1 VILLN
6 NWFPGSAWELRNI
19 AKPQAVLIFYSSFIL
34 FSMDTQDVIDIGR
47 EAIWNML
54 LIGGPVLAAG
64 MVVGL
69 LIGLLQALTQIQ
81 EQTVAF
87 VPKLVAMIL
96 VLSLTL
102 PWLIARMV
110 QYSND
115 LIAGIPGRF

>member
-1 VILLN
+1 
-6 NWFPGSAWELRNI
+6 
-19 AKPQAVLIFYSSFIL
+19 
-34 FSMDTQDVIDIGR
+34 MDSQTVIDIGR

-54 LIGGPVLAAG
+54 LIGAPVLVAG
-64 MVVGL
+64 MAVGL

-87 VPKLVAMIL
+87 VPKLIAMVL
-96 VLSLTL
+96 VLSLAL

-110 QYSND
+110 QYSSD

>member
-1 VILLN
+1 MD
-6 NWFPGSAWELRNI
+6 
-19 AKPQAVLIFYSSFIL
+19 PQE
-34 FSMDTQDVIDIGR
+34 VIDIGR

-54 LIGGPVLAAG
+54 LIGAPVLVAG

-96 VLSLTL
+96 VLSLAL
-102 PWLIARMV
+102 PWLITRMV
-110 QYSND
+110 QYSSD

>member
-1 VILLN
+1 MD
-6 NWFPGSAWELRNI
+6 
-19 AKPQAVLIFYSSFIL
+19 PQE
-34 FSMDTQDVIDIGR
+34 VIDIGR
-47 EAIWNML
+47 EAVWNML
-54 LIGGPVLAAG
+54 LIGAPVLVAG
-64 MVVGL
+64 MAVGL

-87 VPKLVAMIL
+87 VPKLVAMVL

-110 QYSND
+110 QYSTE

>member
-1 VILLN
+1 MD
-6 NWFPGSAWELRNI
+6 
-19 AKPQAVLIFYSSFIL
+19 PQE
-34 FSMDTQDVIDIGR
+34 VIDIGR

-54 LIGGPVLAAG
+54 LIGAPVLVAG

-87 VPKLVAMIL
+87 VPKLVAMVL

-102 PWLIARMV
+102 PWLIARMA
-110 QYSND
+110 QYSSE